1 MEELLYWGAILG
13 FYLWSAYKSN
23 QKKAQAI
30 KPQQSPVKQKVD
42 SPQIP
47 SNQKINIMD
56 FLNEAF
62 EETTS
67 KKEVVFTA
75 SKSKKEKPVVSNQAH
90 EVQNKFKNHFDGQ
103 HDLSAIDDR
112 HLDKLDLKD
121 KHLGMIKSRLV
132 NKPKNNQRR
141 RSSATLMTI
150 QKKYRKNPTEL
161 GIIMQAVFEPPKA
174 MQ

>member
-67 KKEVVFTA
+67 KKE
-75 SKSKKEKPVVSNQAH
+75 KPVVSNQAH

-121 KHLGMIKSRLV
+121 KHLGMIKSRLI

>member
-1 MEELLYWGAILG
+1 LEELLYWGAILG

-67 KKEVVFTA
+67 KKE
-75 SKSKKEKPVVSNQAH
+75 KPVVSNQAH

-121 KHLGMIKSRLV
+121 KHLGMIKSRLI